1 MTAVFV
7 IAGIAVMMAAFS
19 IAYYKR
25 DIVELFV
32 MGLIAPNKEGVSKTT
47 TGRVFR
53 PFPVIRDLKERFIF
67 VETAA
72 YEEAISG
79 EPMRARYC
87 CSEVLLPLQYHSE

>member
-32 MGLIAPNKEGVSKTT
+32 MGL
-47 TGRVFR
+47 TGF
-53 PFPVIRDLKERFIF
+53 FC
-67 VETAA
+67 A
-72 YEEAISG
+72 YILDG
-79 EPMRARYC
+79 
-87 CSEVLLPLQYHSE
+87 

>member
-32 MGLIAPNKEGVSKTT
+32 MGL
-47 TGRVFR
+47 TGF
-53 PFPVIRDLKERFIF
+53 FDSWLSG
-67 VETAA
+67 AA
-72 YEEAISG
+72 DIN
-79 EPMRARYC
+79 
-87 CSEVLLPLQYHSE
+87 